1 MNKLFIT
8 PRILKKNEKDCFH
21 LSVVNKNIKS
31 SDKVGIIY
39 KLKDKS
45 SRVFKNFLRL
55 KINIKVKVNAIT

>member
-1 MNKLFIT
+1 M
-8 PRILKKNEKDCFH
+8 
-21 LSVVNKNIKS
+21 SVVNKNIKS